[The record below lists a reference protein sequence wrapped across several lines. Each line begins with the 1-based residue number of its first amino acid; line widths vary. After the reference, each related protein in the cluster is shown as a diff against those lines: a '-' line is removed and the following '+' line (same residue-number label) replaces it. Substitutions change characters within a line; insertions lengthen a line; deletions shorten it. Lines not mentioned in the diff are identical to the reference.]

1 MRTFV
6 SSLLSLGILIVSGAR
21 GAEATPRAGGADQPP
36 LHKGKVLILKNEF
49 TIQGDIERVSDG
61 YCIRGQRGETWV
73 PTERVLTL
81 VASLPDAYAYLRGRI
96 NLGDPDERLRLAR
109 WCWDNGLQQQ
119 ALAELKT
126 ASQLRPAHA
135 ETRRLLLYWQQ
146 APAKTTASTAQRAGS
161 ASDGKASLTN
171 ASGSTGKPADPP
183 PIEVTTESL
192 GMFATRVQP
201 ILMNTC
207 ARCHATGHGGNF
219 HLTQV
224 FGGGISNQRT
234 LERNLAAV
242 LGEVDVNQPETSRLL
257 IKAVSD
263 HAHTGQAPLRD
274 RLCPPYRTLE
284 NWVKLTVADNPQLRG
299 KSETDSTAQALSRS
313 EQTKDS
319 AKSPFEGSRTKG
331 GEKSQWG
338 TEARP
343 RIAPA
348 SSPVSRGGTG
358 KAAPPPSPTKGSS
371 VSPVDPYDPEPFN
384 RKMHPEANKMGPG
397 GE

>member
-6 SSLLSLGILIVSGAR
+6 SSLLSLGILIVSGGSLAR
-21 GAEATPRAGGADQPP
+21 GADQPP

-61 YCIRGQRGETWV
+61 YCIRGKRGETWV

-81 VASLPDAYAYLRGRI
+81 VASLPDAYAYLRKRI
-96 NLGDPDERLRLAR
+96 NLGDADERLRLAR
-109 WCWDNGLQQQ
+109 WCWDKGLQQQ
-119 ALAELKT
+119 ALAELK
-126 ASQLRPAHA
+126 AAAELRPAHA

-146 APAKTTASTAQRAGS
+146 APAKTTASAPAPGAGAQKTA
-161 ASDGKASLTN
+161 LP
-171 ASGSTGKPADPP
+171 PADSP

-192 GMFATRVQP
+192 GTFATRVQP
-201 ILMNTC
+201 ILMNAC

-224 FGGGISNQRT
+224 FEAGISNRRT

-242 LGEVDVNQPETSRLL
+242 LAEVDVNQPETSRLL

-274 RLCPPYRTLE
+274 RQCPPYRTLE
-284 NWVKLTVADNPQLRG
+284 SWVKLTVADNPQLRS
-299 KSETDSTAQALSRS
+299 KSEADSTAQAPMRS
-313 EQTKDS
+313 EETRDS
-319 AKSPFEGSRTKG
+319 AKPPLEGSRTKDG
-331 GEKSQWG
+331 AESRWG

-343 RIAPA
+343 RP
-348 SSPVSRGGTG
+348 STPSPVSRGGAG
-358 KAAPPPSPTKGSS
+358 KALPPPSPGSGNS
-371 VSPVDPYDPEPFN
+371 VSPVDPYDPELFN
-384 RKMHPEANKMGPG
+384 RKMHPETNKTEPG
-397 GE
+397 K